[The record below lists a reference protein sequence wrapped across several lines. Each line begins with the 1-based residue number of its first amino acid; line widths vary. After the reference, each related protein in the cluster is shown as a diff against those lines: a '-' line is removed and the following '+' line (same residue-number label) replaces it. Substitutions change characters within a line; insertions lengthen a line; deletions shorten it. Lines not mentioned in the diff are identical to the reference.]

1 MEETILGSWRLNAAA
16 WTRAVRAGAIAS
28 RKTVTDAAIQE
39 AVRSVQPRRVLDV
52 GCGEGWLTR
61 LLSEAGVQVTG
72 LDATDELIAEAR
84 RLGGTFVSG
93 SYEDFAARRLPL
105 GAFETAVCNFSLL
118 GKDSVDEVL
127 GALSSQ
133 LAAPGHLVVQTLHP
147 LVACGDHAY
156 RDGWRAGSWSGF
168 SSDFRQAPP
177 WYFRTIGSWHAML
190 LRCGFDVLECREPA
204 EASAAVP
211 SSMIF
216 ICRAR
221 RPVIL

>member
-1 MEETILGSWRLNAAA
+1 MVVEHHSSSLEETILGSWRLNAAA

-39 AVRSVQPRRVLDV
+39 AVRSAQPKRVLDV

-105 GAFETAVCNFSLL
+105 GTFDTAVCNF
-118 GKDSVDEVL
+118 
-127 GALSSQ
+127 
-133 LAAPGHLVVQTLHP
+133 
-147 LVACGDHAY
+147 
-156 RDGWRAGSWSGF
+156 F

-177 WYFRTIGSWHAML
+177 WYFRTIGSWHAMR

-216 ICRAR
+216 ICRVR
-221 RPVIL
+221 RPVLL